1 MLFNAYDQENI
12 VKCSQTA
19 SLLSQDL
26 RDLVKSSNPL
36 LADIAREI
44 LEQVVKVESRLKR
57 TESFIDIEE

>member
-36 LADIAREI
+36 LADIALEI
-44 LEQVVKVESRLKR
+44 LEQFVKIENRLKR

>member
-36 LADIAREI
+36 LADIALEI
-44 LEQVVKVESRLKR
+44 LEQCVKIENRLKR